1 MYLQESHKIWLATG
15 ETPIY
20 LEPSMANRHG
30 LIAGATGTGKTVTL
44 KVLAESFSDM
54 GVPVFLADIKGD
66 LTGMC
71 VEGHETKHIRRSIDN
86 MGIQN
91 FTYIDYPVRFW
102 DVYGQTGHP
111 VRTTI
116 SEMGPD
122 LLSRLLGLNDTQSG
136 VLRIV
141 FRIAD
146 DQGLLLLDL
155 KDLRS
160 MVQYV
165 GDNAKEY
172 KLTYGNISSQSVGA
186 IQRALLALEDE
197 GGNLFFG
204 EPALDLEDW
213 MDWAEDG
220 SGVMNILECQEL
232 FQHPLLY
239 ATFLLWMLSELYEM
253 LPEAGDLDKPKLAFF
268 FDEAHLL
275 FKDAPKAL
283 VDQVEQV
290 VRLIR
295 SKGVSV
301 WFITQNPSDLPDSV
315 LGQIGNRVQHALRAY
330 TPNDQKALRA
340 AARSFRTNPSFNT
353 EEALQALGVG
363 QALVSVLDE
372 DGVPSI
378 VQQAGILP
386 PRSSMDAADPQLIRE
401 VIEESALADRYGET
415 QDRRSAYEVL
425 EEVREEQQAREE
437 AEARQAAWEKEL
449 KERERT
455 YRQTASRS
463 RSTSSRSRSTSTT
476 RKKTT
481 STRKKQTTLE
491 KAVTKTINYTANTVG
506 RELGKQI
513 ARGLLGTF
521 LR

>member
-1 MYLQESHKIWLATG
+1 MHDIHKIWLATG
-15 ETPIY
+15 GQPIY
-20 LEPSMANRHG
+20 LEPSMTNRHG

-66 LTGMC
+66 LSGMC
-71 VEGHETKHIRRSIDN
+71 EPGRENKHIRRSIDT
-86 MGIQN
+86 MGIER
-91 FTYIDYPVRFW
+91 FDYTDYPVEFW
-102 DVYGQTGHP
+102 DVYGEKGLP

-116 SEMGPD
+116 SEMGPE

-141 FRIAD
+141 FRVAD
-146 DQGLLLLDL
+146 DQGLLLVDL

-165 GDNAKEY
+165 GDHAKDY
-172 KLTYGNISSQSVGA
+172 KLTYGNISSQTVGA

-197 GGNLFFG
+197 GGDIFFG
-204 EPALDLEDW
+204 EPALELADW
-213 MDWAEDG
+213 MDWTEDG
-220 SGVMNILECQEL
+220 RGVMNILECQKL

-239 ATFLLWMLSELYEM
+239 GTFLLWMLSELYEL

-283 VDQVEQV
+283 VEKVEQV

-301 WFITQNPSDLPDSV
+301 WFITQNPTDLPDSV

-340 AARSFRTNPSFNT
+340 AARSFRVNKSFNT

-363 QALVSVLDE
+363 EALVSVLDE
-372 DGVPSI
+372 KGVPTI
-378 VQQAGILP
+378 VEKAGILP
-386 PRSSMDAADPQLIRE
+386 PRSSMDAVGDE
-401 VIEESALADRYGET
+401 VIAEVVESSPLYEGYFETEDRE
-415 QDRRSAYEVL
+415 SAYEVL
-425 EEVREEQQAREE
+425 EEIREEE
-437 AEARQAAWEKEL
+437 AAAAEMAERRAEWEKAY
-449 KERERT
+449 KTAARRT
-455 YRQTASRS
+455 TSRS
-463 RSTSSRSRSTSTT
+463 GGTRRTTT
-476 RKKTT
+476 RKTTAKKKTT
-481 STRKKQTTLE
+481 SSRKRQSALE
-491 KAVTKTINYTANTVG
+491 KTVNSAANTIG
-506 RELGKQI
+506 RELGKRLV
-513 ARGLLGTF
+513 RGIFDTLKL
-521 LR
+521 